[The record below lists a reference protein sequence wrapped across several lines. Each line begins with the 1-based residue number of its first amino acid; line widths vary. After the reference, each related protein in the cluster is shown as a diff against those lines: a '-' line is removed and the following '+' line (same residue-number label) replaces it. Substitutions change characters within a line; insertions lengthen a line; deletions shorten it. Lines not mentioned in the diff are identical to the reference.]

1 MVPPPEAAEDADAGV
16 SFVHLS
22 GPRRG
27 DVDRLRE
34 LPAIIGSA
42 AEAAVAVPGAEPRH
56 AQVLRRG
63 GQVLLVDHDSA
74 RGTFL
79 AGEQVREALLREGD
93 VVELGI
99 GGPQIRLRLADG
111 VRAASTLAPALPP
124 APPRRMSETMAV
136 RVAQRT
142 SATFRRLLVL
152 IVAVAAAAFA
162 WSYHQS
168 RKLQAELDGLRQAI
182 ARAEEERRSFASRV
196 DAERQR
202 AIAERGLLQQQ
213 IEEYRRQEAS
223 LRGQLAD
230 AAGGEVDSLRD
241 ELHETRTRIQT
252 LESER
257 AAGENIIRLYGG
269 GVALLQGSYAFYDGS
284 NQPLRIARDESGRTA
299 RNEDGSPVLEVDA
312 EGPVHSVEFYGT
324 GFLVDRRGRL
334 LTNRHLAEPWWN
346 DDDAQALERRGFKP
360 RMLYARA
367 FFPGQRDP
375 FAVQM
380 ERRADDV
387 DLAVLRVDLK
397 GKRVPVLPLE
407 RSKEGTIAGQ
417 PVVVVGYPAGLEAL
431 LAKTDSSIVK
441 SILEKHG
448 TSAEKVTEALGQRNL
463 IRPSTTQGHI
473 GDVTRTDIVFD
484 APTTQGG
491 SGGPVFNKRGQVV
504 AVEYAVLQK
513 FGGNSF
519 GVPIHYA
526 VKLLDASSSR

>member
-1 MVPPPEAAEDADAGV
+1 VPAPAADPDAAAGV

-27 DVDRLRE
+27 DVDSVHE
-34 LPAIIGSA
+34 LPATIGSA

-56 AQVLRRG
+56 ALVLRRG
-63 GQVLLVDHDSA
+63 EQVLLVDHDSA

-79 AGEQVREALLREGD
+79 AGEQVREAVLRDGD
-93 VVELGI
+93 VVELGM
-99 GGPQIRLRLADG
+99 GGPQVRLRLTGGRRG
-111 VRAASTLAPALPP
+111 VNVVVP
-124 APPRRMSETMAV
+124 APPRRMSETMAL
-136 RVAQRT
+136 RVVQRT
-142 SATFRRLLVL
+142 STAFRRLLGA
-152 IVAVAAAAFA
+152 IAVATIAIFG

-168 RKLQAELDGLRQAI
+168 RKLQAEVTSLREAI
-182 ARAEEERRSFASRV
+182 ARGEVERRVFADRV

-202 AIAERGLLQQQ
+202 AVAERLQLQQQ
-213 IEEYRRQEAS
+213 IEDYQKQES
-223 LRGQLAD
+223 LLRGQLAD

-241 ELHETRTRIQT
+241 ELHETRARIQT

-257 AAGENIIRLYGG
+257 AAGETIIRQYGG
-269 GVALLQGSYAFYDGS
+269 GVALLQGAYAFYDGS
-284 NQPLRIARDESGRTA
+284 NQPLRVGLDENGRTA
-299 RNEDGSPVLEVDA
+299 RNEDGSPVLGVDA
-312 EGPVHSVEFYGT
+312 AGPVHTVEYYGT
-324 GFLVDRRGRL
+324 GFLVDRRGRM

-346 DDDAQALERRGFKP
+346 DDEAQALDQRGFKP
-360 RMLYARA
+360 RMIYSRA

-375 FAVQM
+375 FNVHLD
-380 ERRADDV
+380 RRADDV
-387 DLAVLRVDLK
+387 DLAVLRVDLR
-397 GKRVPVLPLE
+397 GKRVPILPLE
-407 RSKEGTIAGQ
+407 RSKEGTVAGQ

-431 LAKTDSSIVK
+431 LAKTDTQVVK
-441 SILEKHG
+441 AILEKHG

-473 GDVTRTDIVFD
+473 GDVTASDIVFD

-519 GVPIHYA
+519 GVPIGYA
-526 VKLLDASSSR
+526 LKLLEGRPAR

>member
-1 MVPPPEAAEDADAGV
+1 MSRPEADPDAAAGV

-27 DVDRLRE
+27 DVDSVRE
-34 LPAIIGSA
+34 LPATIGSA
-42 AEAAVAVPGAEPRH
+42 EEAAVAVPGAEPRH
-56 AQVLRRG
+56 ALVLRRG
-63 GQVLLVDHDSA
+63 GHVLLVDHDSA

-79 AGEQVREALLREGD
+79 AGEQVREAVLRDGD
-93 VVELGI
+93 VVELGM
-99 GGPQIRLRLADG
+99 GGPQVRLRLSGGARG
-111 VRAASTLAPALPP
+111 VDVFVPA
-124 APPRRMSETMAV
+124 PRRMSETMAM
-136 RVAQRT
+136 RVVQRT
-142 SATFRRLLVL
+142 STTFRRLLGA
-152 IVAVAAAAFA
+152 IVAVALALFG

-168 RKLQAELDGLRQAI
+168 RKLQAELTGLRESM
-182 ARAEEERRSFASRV
+182 ARGEMERRVFADRV

-202 AIAERGLLQQQ
+202 AVAERTQLQHQ
-213 IEEYRRQEAS
+213 IEEYQKQES
-223 LRGQLAD
+223 QLRGQLAD

-257 AAGENIIRLYGG
+257 AAGETIIRQYGG
-269 GVALLQGSYAFYDGS
+269 GVALLQGAYAFYDES
-284 NQPLRIARDESGRTA
+284 NQPLRVALDENGRTA
-299 RNEDGSPVLEVDA
+299 RNDDGSPILEVDA
-312 EGPVHSVEFYGT
+312 DGPVHSVEYYGT
-324 GFLVDRRGRL
+324 GFLVDRRGRM

-346 DDDAQALERRGFKP
+346 DDEAQALDKRGFKP
-360 RMLYARA
+360 RMVYSRA

-375 FAVQM
+375 FNVHL
-380 ERRADDV
+380 ERRADEV
-387 DLAVLRVDLK
+387 DLAVLKVDLR

-407 RSKEGTIAGQ
+407 RSKEGTVAGQ

-431 LAKTDSSIVK
+431 LAKTDTAIVK

-448 TSAEKVTEALGQRNL
+448 TSAEKVTDALGQRNL

-473 GDVTRTDIVFD
+473 GDVTGTDIVFD

-519 GVPIHYA
+519 GVPINYA
-526 VKLLDASSSR
+526 IKLLAAPPAK

>member
-1 MVPPPEAAEDADAGV
+1 VDRPEVDKDAAGGV

-27 DVDRLRE
+27 DVDSVRE
-34 LPAIIGSA
+34 LPATIGSD
-42 AEAAVAVPGAEPRH
+42 EESAVAVPGAEPRH
-56 AQVLRRG
+56 ALVLRRG
-63 GQVLLVDHDSA
+63 GHVLLVDHDSA

-79 AGEQVREALLREGD
+79 AGEQVREAVLRDGD
-93 VVELGI
+93 VVELGM
-99 GGPQIRLRLADG
+99 GGPQVRLRLPRSG
-111 VRAASTLAPALPP
+111 RAELVVPAIPH
-124 APPRRMSETMAV
+124 RMSETMAL
-136 RVAQRT
+136 RVVQRT
-142 SATFRRLLVL
+142 SSTFRRLLITILVL
-152 IVAVAAAAFA
+152 AIAVLG

-168 RKLQAELDGLRQAI
+168 RRLQAELESLREAM
-182 ARAEEERRSFASRV
+182 ARGERERRGFAERV

-202 AIAERGLLQQQ
+202 AVTERGQLQQQ
-213 IEEYRRQEAS
+213 IEDYQKQEAS
-223 LRGQLAD
+223 LRGQLAE

-252 LESER
+252 LEVER
-257 AAGENIIRLYGG
+257 AAGETIIRQYGG
-269 GVALLQGSYAFYDGS
+269 GVALLQGAYAFYDSS
-284 NQPLRIARDESGRTA
+284 NQPLRVALDENGRTA
-299 RNEDGSPVLEVDA
+299 RNDDGTPILEVDA
-312 EGPVHSVEFYGT
+312 DGPVHSVEYYGT
-324 GFLVDRRGRL
+324 GFLVDRRGRM

-346 DDDAQALERRGFKP
+346 DDEAQALDKRGFKA
-360 RMLYARA
+360 RMLYSRA

-375 FAVQM
+375 FNVHM
-380 ERRADDV
+380 ERRADEV
-387 DLAVLRVDLK
+387 DLAVLRVELR

-407 RSKEGTIAGQ
+407 RSKEGSVAGQ

-431 LAKTDSSIVK
+431 LAKTDTSIVR

-448 TSAEKVTEALGQRNL
+448 TSADKVTDALGQRNL

-473 GDVTRTDIVFD
+473 GDITGTDIVFD

-519 GVPIHYA
+519 GVPIEYA
-526 VKLLDASSSR
+526 LKLLEGPPAR

>member
-1 MVPPPEAAEDADAGV
+1 VVAPAADPDAPAGV

-27 DVDRLRE
+27 DVDSVRE
-34 LPAIIGSA
+34 LPATIGSA
-42 AEAAVAVPGAEPRH
+42 EEAAVAVPGAEPRH
-56 AQVLRRG
+56 ALVLRRG
-63 GQVLLVDHDSA
+63 GHVLLIDHDSA

-79 AGEQVREALLREGD
+79 AGEQVREAVLRDGD
-93 VVELGI
+93 VVELGM
-99 GGPQIRLRLADG
+99 GGPRVRLRLAG
-111 VRAASTLAPALPP
+111 GAVGAEILVKAAPH
-124 APPRRMSETMAV
+124 RMSETMAL
-136 RVAQRT
+136 RVVQR
-142 SATFRRLLVL
+142 SSSTFRRLLLVIL
-152 IVAVAAAAFA
+152 VAAAALFG
-162 WSYHQS
+162 WSHHQS
-168 RKLQAELDGLRQAI
+168 RRLRAELASLRQAM
-182 ARAEEERRSFASRV
+182 AAAETERRGFSDRV
-196 DAERQR
+196 DAERLR
-202 AIAERGLLQQQ
+202 AVAERTQLQHQ
-213 IEEYRRQEAS
+213 IEEYQRQEAS

-241 ELHETRTRIQT
+241 ELSETRSRIQT

-257 AAGENIIRLYGG
+257 AAGENIIRQYGG
-269 GVALLQGSYAFYDGS
+269 GVALLQGAYAFYDES
-284 NQPLRIARDESGRTA
+284 NQPLRVALDENGRTA
-299 RNEDGSPVLEVDA
+299 RDDDGSPILEVDA
-312 EGPVHSVEFYGT
+312 DGPVHSVEYYGT
-324 GFLVDRRGRL
+324 GFLVDQRGRM

-346 DDDAQALERRGFKP
+346 DDDAQALDKRGFKP
-360 RMLYARA
+360 RTLYSRA

-375 FAVQM
+375 FNVHM

-387 DLAVLRVDLK
+387 DLAVLKVDLR

-431 LAKTDSSIVK
+431 LAKTDTSVVK

-448 TSAEKVTEALGQRNL
+448 TSAEKVTDALGQRNL

-473 GDVTRTDIVFD
+473 GDVTGSDIVFD

-519 GVPIHYA
+519 GVPISYA
-526 VKLLDASSSR
+526 LKLLEAPPAR

>member
-1 MVPPPEAAEDADAGV
+1 VSRPEAEPDAAAGV

-27 DVDRLRE
+27 DVDSVRA
-34 LPAIIGSA
+34 LPATIGSA
-42 AEAAVAVPGAEPRH
+42 AEAAVAVPGAEPCH
-56 AQVLRRG
+56 ALVLRRG
-63 GQVLLVDHDSA
+63 GHVLLVDHDSA

-79 AGEQVREALLREGD
+79 AGEQVREAVLRDGD
-93 VVELGI
+93 VVELGM
-99 GGPQIRLRLADG
+99 GGPQVRLRLSGGGRGPD
-111 VRAASTLAPALPP
+111 VMVPAA
-124 APPRRMSETMAV
+124 PRRMSETMAL
-136 RVAQRT
+136 RVVQRT
-142 SATFRRLLVL
+142 SHTFRRLLVA
-152 IVAVAAAAFA
+152 IVVLAAALFG

-168 RKLQAELDGLRQAI
+168 RKLQAELTSLREAM
-182 ARAEEERRSFASRV
+182 ARAETDRRAFAERV

-202 AIAERGLLQQQ
+202 AVSERTQLQQQ
-213 IEEYRRQEAS
+213 IEEYQKQEAS

-241 ELHETRTRIQT
+241 ELHETRARIQT

-257 AAGENIIRLYGG
+257 AAGETIIRQYGG
-269 GVALLQGSYAFYDGS
+269 GVALLQGAYAFYDGS
-284 NQPLRIARDESGRTA
+284 NQPVRVALDENGRTA
-299 RNEDGSPVLEVDA
+299 RNEDGSPILEVDA
-312 EGPVHSVEFYGT
+312 DGPVHTVEFYGT
-324 GFLVDRRGRL
+324 GFLVDRRGRM

-346 DDDAQALERRGFKP
+346 DDEAQALDKRGFKP
-360 RMLYARA
+360 RMLYSRA
-367 FFPGQRDP
+367 FFPGQREP
-375 FAVQM
+375 FTVHLD
-380 ERRADDV
+380 RRAEEV
-387 DLAVLRVDLK
+387 DLAVLKVELR

-407 RSKEGTIAGQ
+407 RSKEGTVAGQ

-431 LAKTDSSIVK
+431 LAKTDTQVVK

-448 TSAEKVTEALGQRNL
+448 TSAEKVTEALGQSNL

-519 GVPIHYA
+519 GVPIEYA
-526 VKLLDASSSR
+526 LKLLDAPSAR